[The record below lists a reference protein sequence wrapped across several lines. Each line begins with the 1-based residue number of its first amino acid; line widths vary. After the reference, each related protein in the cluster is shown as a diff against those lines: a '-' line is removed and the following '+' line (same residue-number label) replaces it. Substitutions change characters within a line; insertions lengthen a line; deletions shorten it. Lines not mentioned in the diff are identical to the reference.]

1 MIDKKELYEENY
13 LLMTSLF
20 VSLEEIKKMSDFE
33 RKSLVEADGNWTA
46 WMTFG
51 IVRPA
56 DITPDDV
63 EIFYH
68 FTPSRDKQGNSTL
81 NKLDPNEVLLKIDN
95 PNKTQSGVSGFEIFG
110 GMYTLKLPVATF
122 GNKGFYTII
131 IKPVEI
137 RTKIV
142 DCGVL
147 SAFPDTKGLLFDLAT
162 VPTNFTN
169 RFENNGL
176 VGYRIE
182 YLNMLPSAD
191 AKINNFFRV
200 ITSNN
205 RAEPVN
211 QNLTNSSQKAIRY
224 SFNDNSTLTFCTVSP
239 GSASNVKPN
248 AIPNIGEPNQQVII
262 TNTFFNPFMIEVEMV
277 QHDIET
283 LAFALFGNQTK
294 SLEDG
299 IYTIYNFNN
308 DIYKQ
313 YNLFE
318 IKDKFSGTPL
328 YEVREEKTS
337 IDFTKSFTNIT
348 TI

>member
-1 MIDKKELYEENY
+1 MATGVY
-13 LLMTSLF
+13 
-20 VSLEEIKKMSDFE
+20 
-33 RKSLVEADGNWTA
+33 
-46 WMTFG
+46 G

-63 EIFYH
+63 EVFYH
-68 FTPSRDKQGNSTL
+68 FTPSRDKVGNTTL
-81 NKLDPNEVLLKIDN
+81 IKLDSNDVLIKIDN
-95 PNKTQSGVSGFEIFG
+95 PNKVQSNVTGFEIFG
-110 GMYTLKLPVATF
+110 GMYTLKLPAATF
-122 GNKGFYTII
+122 GVKGFYTII

-147 SAFPDTKGLLFDLAT
+147 SAFPDTKGLLFDISSI
-162 VPTNFTN
+162 PTNFTN
-169 RFENNGL
+169 KFENNGL

-182 YLNMLPSAD
+182 YLNTNTSAAD
-191 AKINNFFRV
+191 AKLNNFFRV

-224 SFNDNSTLTFCTVSP
+224 RFNDNSTLTFCTVSP
-239 GSASNVKPN
+239 SSASNVKPD
-248 AIPNIGEPNQQVII
+248 ALPFIGNPNQQVII
-262 TNTFFNPFMIEVEMV
+262 TNTFFNPIMLEVEMV
-277 QHDIET
+277 EHDIET

-313 YNLFE
+313 YNLYE
-318 IKDKFSGTPL
+318 IKDKFTGKPL
-328 YEVREEKTS
+328 FEVREERTS
-337 IDFTKSFTNIT
+337 IDFTKSFINVT